1 MYYYVYKITNQI
13 NGKYYIGAHSTK
25 KLDDGYMGS
34 GKRIRY
40 AINKYGVENFSKE
53 ILGFY
58 NTKVEM
64 YLAEKELVKLSD
76 ECYNLVEGGG
86 GIDPLNSIMFDNPA
100 HSLDHIRKMNQA
112 RKHKLKTDDD
122 FAKHMKSKYAKG
134 GKAATAKHKETEGF
148 YDDFSKFGVNARKI
162 SLTYKDT
169 LRKALKEI
177 NHQQGKANSQ
187 FGKKWITNHSIRKSK
202 PVQISELETYLA
214 EGWVLGRDRSYD
226 KPWKSAS

>member
-64 YLAEKELVKLSD
+64 YLAEKELVKLGD
-76 ECYNLVEGGG
+76 DCYNLVEGGG
-86 GIDPLNSIMFDNPA
+86 SVDPLNSTMFDNPA
-100 HSLDHIRKMNQA
+100 HKIAHIHKMNA
-112 RKHKLKTDDD
+112 
-122 FAKHMKSKYAKG
+122 
-134 GKAATAKHKETEGF
+134 
-148 YDDFSKFGVNARKI
+148 ARKI
-162 SLTYKDT
+162 KMGDQIFREELSKKLSLAIKNSD
-169 LRKALKEI
+169 KSNLKLVHKMIKENKLTPGDFGMFTKGSKHTAKTKKKIKESTIGKI
-177 NHQQGKANSQ
+177 NLGNGYS
-187 FGKKWITNHSIRKSK
+187 NK
-202 PVQISELETYLA
+202 PVFDEYGNKFESRRKLAKHYNINEETVRNRIKKGIY
-214 EGWVLGRDRSYD
+214 
-226 KPWKSAS
+226 KSG